1 MLFCF
6 EFAAN
11 IVIMLQIQMIV
22 EKIFLKNAETIDF
35 CKLITP
41 LATTHVWPI
50 KRRMGQARCLMRV
63 PPHSFCVI
71 VSYFIIY
78 TGSGNF

>member
-1 MLFCF
+1 
-6 EFAAN
+6 
-11 IVIMLQIQMIV
+11 MLQIQMIV

-50 KRRMGQARCLMRV
+50 KRRMGQTPLFNASSAPFVLCD
-63 PPHSFCVI
+63 C
-71 VSYFIIY
+71 FIFHNLHRL
-78 TGSGNF
+78 GQLLNLR